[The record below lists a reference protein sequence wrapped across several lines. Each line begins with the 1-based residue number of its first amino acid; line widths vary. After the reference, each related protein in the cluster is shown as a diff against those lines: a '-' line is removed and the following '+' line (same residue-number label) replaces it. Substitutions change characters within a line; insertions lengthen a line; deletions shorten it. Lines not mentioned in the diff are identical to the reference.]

1 MTNIQEIKHMTK
13 SAMITICGRPNVGK
27 STLLNAILGEK
38 VAIVSKKPQT
48 TRNRITGIHTVG
60 EDQYVFLDTPGM
72 HKPRTKLGDF
82 MVKTANE
89 TLGGVDAAILVVEAR
104 EEVGDIVISL
114 ERAKEQAGE
123 IGHSFLREVAFL
135 TVHSTLN
142 LLGLDHERS
151 PEEDEL
157 QCSLQKKIVATMEE
171 LLEKADSLI

>member
-1 MTNIQEIKHMTK
+1 MSIFAKNKIYITDECEPAVLTKKEEKLIKKAINTVLK
-13 SAMITICGRPNVGK
+13 SENFGR
-27 STLLNAILGEK
+27 AAE
-38 VAIVSKKPQT
+38 VSVT
-48 TRNRITGIHTVG
+48 VVDDSSIHVMNR
-60 EDQYVFLDTPGM
+60 ES
-72 HKPRTKLGDF
+72 R
-82 MVKTANE
+82 
-89 TLGGVDAAILVVEAR
+89 GVDRPTDVLSFPVFDEDFGVGLS
-104 EEVGDIVISL
+104 VLGDIVISV

-135 TVHSTLN
+135 TVHSTLH